1 MSYRVAQKM
10 ADGELSEAMV
20 KDFLMANGWSCRKTK
35 PKDPEEPFD
44 FVINNK
50 TSGHWRTIEI
60 KTYGNDY
67 WGTIFAETFQPLDNS
82 VPEYLLHGDKI
93 DYMIYVHQETKRAFI
108 YNMKAFVSYVKAH
121 KWEEKLIKEGSAL
134 GIKIKQYDKE
144 AGWIK
149 TIDL

>member
-1 MSYRVAQKM
+1 MSLRFEQKKENG
-10 ADGELSEAMV
+10 DVSEAMV
-20 KDFLMANGWSCRKTK
+20 EDFLTANGWSCRKTK
-35 PKDPEEPFD
+35 HKDPEEPFD
-44 FVINNK
+44 YVINN

-82 VPEYLLHGDKI
+82 VPEYLLHPDKI

-108 YNMKAFVSYVKAH
+108 YDMKAFVSYVKAH
-121 KWEEKLIKEGSAL
+121 KWEEKLIKEGSAT
-134 GIKIKQYDKE
+134 GIRIKQYDKE